1 MDDMNIGPD
10 VEDNVVEDDVQTDE
24 ACTVDDVQSGS
35 GHRMSERFAK
45 LTDTVIN
52 VYDIITWCKLI
63 QLF

>member
-1 MDDMNIGPD
+1 MDTDKDRIMILINQL
-10 VEDNVVEDDVQTDE
+10 DDFLYLSVYFHAYQAT
-24 ACTVDDVQSGS
+24 
-35 GHRMSERFAK
+35 K